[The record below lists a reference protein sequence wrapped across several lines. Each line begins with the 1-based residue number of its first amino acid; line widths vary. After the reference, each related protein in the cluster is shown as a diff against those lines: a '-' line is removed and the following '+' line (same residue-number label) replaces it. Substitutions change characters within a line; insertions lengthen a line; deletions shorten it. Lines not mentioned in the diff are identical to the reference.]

1 VTAEFS
7 LAQERL
13 AFPVRPQYDEVDY
26 PTLFAEPHP
35 CIVETLMASDDALD
49 MYAKGLPARL

>member
-1 VTAEFS
+1 
-7 LAQERL
+7 
-13 AFPVRPQYDEVDY
+13 VRPQYDEVDY